1 MIEISYILTGLI
13 FLLIILII
21 ILISNNQKLL
31 NKLNQI
37 EKKDSEISS
46 MITSEMSNSRVEM
59 EAKLGNLEGRLS
71 ENINSLTTKQMEQLN
86 LSNRNNNSALNEVLR
101 MVDTKLDSVRETVD
115 KRLRELQEDN
125 NTRLNEIKNTVDEK
139 LHKTLEEKL
148 GESFKLVSHNL
159 EQVHK
164 GLGEMQSLAQGVGD
178 LKKVLSNVKTRGI
191 MGEVQL
197 EAILEQIL
205 APEQYE
211 KNARCNPNTGDV
223 VEFAI
228 KLPGHDNKSVL
239 VPVDAKFPLEAYYR
253 LIEAH
258 ESVNQKDM
266 EQSKKELEQAIK
278 KSAKDISQKYIYSPV
293 TTEFAIMFL
302 PIEGLYAE
310 VVRNPELLSQLQ
322 TQNKVIVAGPT
333 TFAALLNSLQL
344 GFQTLAIEKRSAQ
357 VWETLTRVRDEFGR
371 FGEVLEKAQ
380 KKIVDAGSEID
391 KLVGVRSKKIIQQL
405 EKIGDYNEIE

>member
-1 MIEISYILTGLI
+1 MILNYLLLGICLASLILVLILT
-13 FLLIILII
+13 
-21 ILISNNQKLL
+21 SNNQKLM
-31 NKLNQI
+31 NKLNI
-37 EKKDSEISS
+37 LESKESNISS
-46 MITSEMSNSRVEM
+46 IITQEMSNSKIEM
-59 EAKLGNLEGRLS
+59 ESKLSNLESRIS
-71 ENINSLTTKQMEQLN
+71 ENINNLTTKQMEQLN
-86 LSNRNNNSALNEVLR
+86 RSNHNNTIALNEVMR
-101 MVDTKLDSVRETVD
+101 MVDGRLELVRETMD
-115 KRLRELQEDN
+115 TKLRQLQDDN
-125 NTRLNEIKNTVDEK
+125 SKKLDEIKNTVDEK

-148 GESFKLVSHNL
+148 GESFKLVSSNL

-164 GLGEMQSLAQGVGD
+164 GLGEMQNLAQGVGD

-205 APEQYE
+205 SKEQYG
-211 KNARCNPNTGDV
+211 KNIKCNPNSNDV
-223 VEFAI
+223 VEFAV
-228 KLPGHDNKSVL
+228 KLPGHDNQPVW
-239 VPVDAKFPLEAYYR
+239 VPIDAKFPLEAYYR

-258 ESVNQKDM
+258 DKMIPKDI
-266 EQSKKELEQAIK
+266 EQSKKELEHAIK

-310 VVRNPELLSQLQ
+310 VVRNTELLSYLQ
-322 TQNKVIVAGPT
+322 TQNRVILAGPT

-344 GFQTLAIEKRSAQ
+344 GFQTLAIEKHSAH
-357 VWETLTRVRDEFGR
+357 VWEILTRVRDEFER

-405 EKIGDYNEIE
+405 EKIGDYKDLE

>member
-1 MIEISYILTGLI
+1 MIEISYILIGLI

-86 LSNRNNNSALNEVLR
+86 LSNRNNNSTLNEVLR